1 MSGRIK
7 RRRRTNERNRT
18 ATATRIRR
26 LCYLPRRKGFSL
38 PLARGL
44 RRSAVSNVAASRHH
58 LQMTRRSRRAS
69 RSSVGVHP
77 PKPYQISTP
86 RSTSSRLSRSE
97 GNVSNNNTVIYERQ
111 IWEGEILNEREVKQ
125 GRGRP
130 RKQYLIQWE
139 PSWVEAGRL
148 TAPELLRKW
157 KLKILFRSATLSSI
171 LLTGGTSKDIK
182 GSAITRVAEM
192 KNWPT

>member
-1 MSGRIK
+1 
-7 RRRRTNERNRT
+7 
-18 ATATRIRR
+18 
-26 LCYLPRRKGFSL
+26 
-38 PLARGL
+38 
-44 RRSAVSNVAASRHH
+44 
-58 LQMTRRSRRAS
+58 
-69 RSSVGVHP
+69 
-77 PKPYQISTP
+77 
-86 RSTSSRLSRSE
+86 LSRSE
-97 GNVSNNNTVIYERQ
+97 GNVSNNNTVIYEQQ